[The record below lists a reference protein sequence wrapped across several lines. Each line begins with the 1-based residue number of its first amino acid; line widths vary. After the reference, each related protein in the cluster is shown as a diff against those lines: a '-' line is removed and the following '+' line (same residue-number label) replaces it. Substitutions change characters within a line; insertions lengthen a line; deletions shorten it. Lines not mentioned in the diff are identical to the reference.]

1 MTKHRAIRH
10 DRDLPAKRRRGQGMA
25 GIGQLIIRRRPLD
38 VPKLSIAE
46 AGRAG
51 EARML
56 DQPVRDRNSGNTFER
71 K

>member
-1 MTKHRAIRH
+1 
-10 DRDLPAKRRRGQGMA
+10 MA